1 MGDNFVREEVAV
13 YFKFGPYNYWHMI
26 TWRLRHG
33 VACNM
38 QSSHYDYEFHMGPR
52 IAVRGFV
59 DSGIFHNLILR
70 YGVEHWPGQTLPIP
84 NDSPTEEEC
93 NAFCNELL
101 QCMHQC
107 TVNMILTNR
116 DPPEYDP
123 LVMIRKLLRRVD
135 HASQGGKPPRRA

>member
-1 MGDNFVREEVAV
+1 MGDNFVMEEIAV
-13 YFKFGPYNYWHMI
+13 YFKRGKYWYMI
-26 TWRLRHG
+26 TWRLTRG
-33 VACNM
+33 FQCNI
-38 QSSHYDYEFHMGPR
+38 QTTNFDYEFYMGPP

-84 NDSPTEEEC
+84 NDSSTEDEC

-101 QCMHQC
+101 QCMHQY

-123 LVMIRKLLRRVD
+123 LFETERLHRRVD
-135 HASQGGKPPRRA
+135 RASRGVTPSRRA

>member
-52 IAVRGFV
+52 IAVRGLNN
-59 DSGIFHNLILR
+59 SGMFQNLILR
-70 YGVEHWPGQTLPIP
+70 YGVERWPGQTLPIP
-84 NDSPTEEEC
+84 NASSTEDEC

-101 QCMHQC
+101 QCMHRA
-107 TVNMILTNR
+107 TVDMILTDR
-116 DPPEYDP
+116 EPPELDP
-123 LVMIRKLLRRVD
+123 LLETKRLYDRLDR
-135 HASQGGKPPRRA
+135 ASRGCKPPRRA